1 VNPKAAGIPDCPGEF
16 WPVISWSGP
25 RHGPRDDGS
34 VSYYQY
40 ETELAAMQAIRRA
53 VLEKPAVRG
62 CAYLSTLRA
71 GLELPLLPQHPHVA
85 LYFTDEQDARAWG
98 GWFGGRIGVWLRR
111 FAAAPETLESW
122 AWRVL
127 WRKQ

>member
-16 WPVISWSGP
+16 WPVIAWNGP
-25 RHGPRDDGS
+25 RHGPRDDGT

-40 ETELAAMQAIRRA
+40 EADLGSMQETRRN
-53 VLEKPAVRG
+53 VVEKARDCP
-62 CAYLSTLRA
+62 YWETLRS
-71 GLELPLLPQHPHVA
+71 GLDLPLVAQAPHVA
-85 LYFTDEQDARAWG
+85 LYYFDEDDAVAWG
-98 GWFGGRIGVWLRR
+98 MWFGARIGKWLRR